1 MGVGT
6 RSLLRINWLNNPF
19 GEALKKTIMSNYS
32 HLANAHPGYIEQL
45 YRQYSEAPESVDESW
60 RDFFLGFDYATEKS
74 PEGTGLPRQADGE
87 VDWTHVQKELNVFA
101 LIKAYRMRGH
111 VASNI
116 DPIQEFDDPDAGLNL
131 SDFNLGDEDL
141 DTPFKAAHHLFMAEG
156 STLRQIMDNLNRIY
170 RSSIGFET
178 DHIFHREKRRWLR
191 ERIEKHH
198 PEKAYGLNLDD
209 KRHILETLNDAVG
222 FEDFLKTKYP
232 AQKRFGLEGGEAA
245 IVVLDTIIAE
255 AARDGVEEVV
265 IGMAHRGRLN
275 VLANIMGKSY
285 ESIFQEFEGALPDE
299 LKGDGDVKYHMGYSS
314 IISTRTDKPVNVKL
328 APNPSHLEAVGPV
341 VEGFARAKADLLYAN
356 DYDRI
361 VPILVHGDAAVAG
374 QGVVFETAQM
384 SGLEAYT
391 TGGTIHLIINN
402 QIGFTTDYE
411 DARTSIYASGVA
423 TVIEAPVFHVNGDD
437 PEAVYYVSKLAM
449 EYRNRFNSDVF
460 IDMLCYRKNGHNEGD
475 DPGYTQPGMYERVKR
490 HPNVRQVY
498 TEQLVSRKDVDSKLA
513 KEMAKKFKNQLQSL
527 HTKVKNSDL
536 PYSYQ
541 PPEKA
546 WGQLNRD
553 HWEYQY
559 FAESPETGVPED
571 QMQRILNHLITLPDG
586 FEPVNKV
593 NRLYKNY
600 EQSVTNDQLDWALA
614 ELSAYATLLID
625 GHDVRMSGQDVRR
638 GTFSHR
644 HAVLKSQDGESTY
657 NRLDGLSDDQGKM
670 RIFNSLLS
678 EYAVLGF
685 EYGYS
690 TASPENLVIWEA
702 QFGDFA
708 NGAMTIFDQFV
719 SSGESKWGRMTG
731 LTVLLP
737 HGYEGQGPEH
747 SSARLER
754 FLQLCAEYNMVVANP
769 TMPANMF
776 HLLRR
781 QLTWNFRKPLIVM
794 TPKSGL
800 RNERAVSSVAE
811 FGPGT
816 RFQEV
821 LDDATVSDPAS
832 VKRVMLCSGKI
843 YFDLIAHKEETQR
856 ADVAVVRLE
865 QLFPLPVRQL
875 KEIRQKY
882 SDAEVVWVQEESR
895 NAGAWTYVSDQ
906 FLYNEDLGLKLVLT
920 YVGRP
925 ATASPATGYKPI
937 HAREQEKVIKQA
949 FGEA

>member
-1 MGVGT
+1 
-6 RSLLRINWLNNPF
+6 
-19 GEALKKTIMSNYS
+19 MSNYS

-45 YRQYSEAPESVDESW
+45 YRQYSQSPDSVDESW
-60 RDFFLGFDYATEKS
+60 RDFFLGFDYATDKTPAS
-74 PEGTGLPRQADGE
+74 GLPTTPSGE
-87 VDWTHVQKELNVFA
+87 IDWEHVKKELSVFA

-116 DPIQEFDDPDAGLNL
+116 DPIQEFEDPDAGLEL
-131 SDFNLGDEDL
+131 ADFELTDADL
-141 DTPFKAAHHLFMAEG
+141 DTPFRAADQFFMPEG
-156 STLRQIMDNLNRIY
+156 STLRQIVANLNRIY
-170 RSSIGFET
+170 LGSIGFET

-198 PEKAYGLNLDD
+198 PEEAYGLGLDD

-245 IVVLDTIIAE
+245 IVALNTIIGE

-285 ESIFQEFEGALPDE
+285 ESIFQEFEGVIPDNI
-299 LKGDGDVKYHMGYSS
+299 KGDGDVKYHMGYSS
-314 IISTRTDKPVNVKL
+314 LIETRVGKPVNVKL
-328 APNPSHLEAVGPV
+328 APNPSHLEAVAPV
-341 VEGFARAKADLLYAN
+341 VEGFARAKADVLYAN
-356 DYDRI
+356 DYDKI

-391 TGGTIHLIINN
+391 TGGSIHLIINN

-490 HPNVRQVY
+490 HPDVRQVY
-498 TEQLVSRKDVDSKLA
+498 TDRLVARKDVQAKMA
-513 KEMAKKFKNQLQSL
+513 KELAKKFKSRLQTV

-546 WGQLNRD
+546 WSMLNRD
-553 HWEYQY
+553 HWSYEH
-559 FAESPETGVPED
+559 FAESPETGVELD
-571 QMQRILNHLITLPDG
+571 KMKKILHHITTLPKG
-586 FEPVNKV
+586 FKPVNKV
-593 NRLYKNY
+593 NRLYNNY
-600 EQSVTNDQLDWALA
+600 EQSVSSDQLDWALG
-614 ELSAYATLLID
+614 ELSAYATLLME
-625 GHDVRMSGQDVRR
+625 GHNVRMSGQDVRR

-644 HAVLKSQDGESTY
+644 HAVLKSQDGESIY

-670 RIFNSLLS
+670 RIYNSLLS

-708 NGAMTIFDQFV
+708 NGAMTIFDQFI

-731 LTVLLP
+731 LTVFLP

-754 FLQLCAEYNMVVANP
+754 FLQLCAEFNMVVANV
-769 TMPANMF
+769 TLPANLF

-781 QLTWNFRKPLIVM
+781 QLTWNFRKPLILM
-794 TPKSGL
+794 SPKSGL
-800 RNERAVSSVAE
+800 RHEMAVSSIGD

-821 LDDATVSDPAS
+821 IDDPTVTQPEK
-832 VKRVMLCSGKI
+832 VKRILFCSGKV
-843 YFDLIAHKEETQR
+843 YFDLAKHKATESLEEF
-856 ADVAVVRLE
+856 ALVRLE
-865 QLFPLPVRQL
+865 QIFPLPIKQL
-875 KEIRQKY
+875 QEIRERY
-882 SDAEVVWVQEESR
+882 SNADQYFWVQEESR
-895 NAGAWTYVSDQ
+895 NAGAWSYISEQ
-906 FLYNEDLGLKLVLT
+906 FLYNEQLGFETKLD
-920 YVGRP
+920 YVGRS

-937 HAREQEKVIKQA
+937 HVKEQKRLVEQA
-949 FGEA
+949 FQ

>member
-1 MGVGT
+1 
-6 RSLLRINWLNNPF
+6 
-19 GEALKKTIMSNYS
+19 MSNYS

-45 YRQYSEAPESVDESW
+45 YRQYSESPDSVDASW
-60 RDFFLGFDYATEKS
+60 RDFFLGFDYASEKS
-74 PEGTGLPRQADGE
+74 PTGPGMPTTPEGTI
-87 VDWTHVQKELNVFA
+87 DWEHVKKELSVFA

-116 DPIQEFDDPDAGLNL
+116 DPIQEFEDPDAGLEL
-131 SDFNLGDEDL
+131 SDFDLGEEDL
-141 DTPFKAAHHLFMAEG
+141 DKPFRAADQFFMPEG
-156 STLRQIMDNLNRIY
+156 STLRQIVDNLKRIY
-170 RSSIGFET
+170 LGSIGFET

-198 PEKAYGLNLDD
+198 PEEAYGLQLDD

-245 IVVLDTIIAE
+245 IVALNTIISE

-285 ESIFQEFEGALPDE
+285 ESIFQEFEGVIPDNI
-299 LKGDGDVKYHMGYSS
+299 KGDGDVKYHMGYSS
-314 IISTRTDKPVNVKL
+314 LIETRVGKPVNVKL
-328 APNPSHLEAVGPV
+328 APNPSHLEAVAPV
-341 VEGFARAKADLLYAN
+341 VEGFARAKADVLYGN
-356 DYDRI
+356 DYDKI

-391 TGGTIHLIINN
+391 TGGSIHLIINN

-437 PEAVYYVSKLAM
+437 PEAVYYVAKLAM
-449 EYRNRFNSDVF
+449 EYRNEFNSDVF

-490 HPNVRQVY
+490 HPDVRQVY
-498 TEQLVSRKDVDSKLA
+498 TDRLVARKDVQAKLA
-513 KEMAKKFKNQLQSL
+513 KEMAKKFKSRLQSV

-546 WGQLNRD
+546 WSMLNRD
-553 HWEYQY
+553 HWSYEH
-559 FAESPETGVPED
+559 FSESPETGVPLE
-571 QMQRILNHLITLPDG
+571 QMKNILRHITTLPEG

-593 NRLYKNY
+593 NRLYNNY
-600 EQSVTNDQLDWALA
+600 EQSVSSDQLDWALG
-614 ELSAYATLLID
+614 ELSAYATLLMD
-625 GHDVRMSGQDVRR
+625 GHSVRMSGQDVRR

-644 HAVLKSQDGESTY
+644 HAVLKSQDGESIY

-670 RIFNSLLS
+670 HIYNSLLS

-708 NGAMTIFDQFV
+708 NGAMTVFDQFI
-719 SSGESKWGRMTG
+719 SSGESKWGRMSG
-731 LTVLLP
+731 LTVFLP

-754 FLQLCAEYNMVVANP
+754 FLQLCAEYNMVVANV
-769 TMPANMF
+769 TMPANLF

-781 QLTWNFRKPLIVM
+781 QLTWNFRKPLILM
-794 TPKSGL
+794 SPKSGL
-800 RNERAVSSVAE
+800 RHEMAVSSIDD

-821 LDDATVSDPAS
+821 IDDPTVKDPAK
-832 VKRVMLCSGKI
+832 VTRVLLCSGKV
-843 YFDLIAHKEETQR
+843 YFDLAKHKAAEE
-856 ADVAVVRLE
+856 AEGVAIVRME
-865 QLFPLPVRQL
+865 QLFPLPIRQL
-875 KEIRQKY
+875 Q
-882 SDAEVVWVQEESR
+882 EVRERYPNAKDYRWVQEESR
-895 NAGAWTYVSDQ
+895 NAGAWSYISEQ
-906 FLYNEDLGLKLVLT
+906 FLYNTDLGFEQKLD

-925 ATASPATGYKPI
+925 ASASPATGYKPV
-937 HAREQEKVIKQA
+937 HVKQQKRLVDQA
-949 FGEA
+949 FE

>member
-1 MGVGT
+1 MGTG
-6 RSLLRINWLNNPF
+6 SILRVNGLNNRL
-19 GEALKKTIMSNYS
+19 GKALKKTIMSNYS
-32 HLANAHPGYIEQL
+32 HLANAHPGYIEKL
-45 YRQYSEAPESVDESW
+45 YQQYVASPDSVDDSW
-60 RDFFLGFDYATEKS
+60 RDFFLGFDYGSEKS
-74 PEGTGLPRQADGE
+74 GGSGLPTTGEGE

-101 LIKAYRMRGH
+101 LIKAYRIRGH
-111 VASNI
+111 VASSI
-116 DPIQEFDDPDAGLNL
+116 DPIQEFKDPEAGLNL
-131 SDFNLGDEDL
+131 EDFNLGEEDL
-141 DTPFKAAHHLFMAEG
+141 DTSFKAAHHLFMPEG
-156 STLRQIMDNLNRIY
+156 STLRQIVANLNRIY
-170 RSSIGFET
+170 LSSIGFET

-198 PEKAYGLNLDD
+198 PEEAYGLDIDD

-245 IVVLDTIIAE
+245 IVVLDTIISE
-255 AARDGVEEVV
+255 ASRDGVEEVV

-285 ESIFQEFEGALPDE
+285 ESIFQEFEGVIPDK
-299 LKGDGDVKYHMGYSS
+299 LRGDGDVKYHMGYSS
-314 IISTRTDKPVNVKL
+314 IIATRTDKSVNVKL

-341 VEGFARAKADLLYAN
+341 VEGFARAKADVLYAN
-356 DYDRI
+356 DYDKI

-513 KEMAKKFKNQLQSL
+513 KEMAKKFKSQLQSV

-546 WGQLNRD
+546 WSELNRD
-553 HWEYQY
+553 HWEYSY
-559 FAESPETGVPED
+559 FEESPVTGVSID
-571 QMQRILNHLITLPDG
+571 KMKAILKHITTLPDG

-593 NRLYKNY
+593 NRLYNNY
-600 EQSVTNDQLDWALA
+600 EQSVNKDQLDWALG
-614 ELSAYATLLID
+614 ELSAYATLLME

-644 HAVLKSQDGESTY
+644 HLVLKSQDGESTY
-657 NRLDGLSDDQGKM
+657 NRLDGLSEDQGKM

-690 TASPENLVIWEA
+690 TASPDNLVIWEA

-708 NGAMTIFDQFV
+708 NGAMTIFDQFI
-719 SSGESKWGRMTG
+719 SSGESKWGRMNG

-754 FLQLCAEYNMVVANP
+754 FLQLCAEFNMIVANP
-769 TMPANMF
+769 TLPANMF

-800 RNERAVSSVAE
+800 RNDRAVSSVDE

-821 LDDATVSDPAS
+821 LDDPTVKDAS
-832 VKRVMLCSGKI
+832 GIKRLLLCSGKV
-843 YFDLIAHKEETQR
+843 YFDLVAYKEEEKR
-856 ADVAVVRLE
+856 DDVAIVRIE
-865 QLFPLPVRQL
+865 QLFPLPIKQI
-875 KEIRQKY
+875 KQIRERY
-882 SDAEVVWVQEESR
+882 ADAEMLWVQEESR
-895 NAGAWTYVSDQ
+895 NAGAWSYISDQ
-906 FLYNEDLGLKLVLT
+906 FLYNKSLGLNQILR

-925 ATASPATGYKPI
+925 ATASPATGYKPV
-937 HAREQEKVIKQA
+937 HAKEQKSLVEAAFEKA
-949 FGEA
+949 